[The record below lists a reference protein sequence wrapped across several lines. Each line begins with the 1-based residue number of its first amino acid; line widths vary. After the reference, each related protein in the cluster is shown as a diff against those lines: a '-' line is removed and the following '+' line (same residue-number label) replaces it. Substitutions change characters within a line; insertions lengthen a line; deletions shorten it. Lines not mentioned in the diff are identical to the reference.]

1 MLHSIKLNDQ
11 DYEQLLGEAL
21 ARIPLYTNEWT
32 NFNVSDPGVT
42 ILQNLSSFSMLQQ
55 SLLDEVTDELRLKLL
70 GLLGFYPS
78 GIRAARLLVAPE
90 DGGGRRLPVHEKL
103 MLGSTCFETRG
114 EVELIPWSIAGVFRN
129 SGGQIRDLTHPLQYA
144 AHASVQVFGAKP
156 QTGDALYL
164 ILSGALQPGMTLHFH
179 AGVRNENWRN
189 LFDPEQELSFA
200 RMRWQYYTAD
210 GWKDVDC
217 VDETHGF
224 LLSGGLHVTLGDA
237 VPAVWDGMAVTGFA
251 VRCLLEQA
259 EYDIAPRVLSLVGGL
274 FEVEQ
279 RNTHAASFRFAGSSE
294 VHIRSAMTRYEN
306 LFVYCRETADGPYF
320 QYEQYADEETGRYYL
335 RQDEPD
341 GSIMLQFDRQS
352 FGFGPDEGADAICVV
367 CYDLETLHRRHIG
380 TAYGYEDQ
388 QIELPELSP
397 LLPEGFSVLAELP
410 MADGQSAYYRIE
422 PNDKRENSLCY
433 EVSASDGALHIKYNG
448 LSGAV
453 QLYLCDAATTAGE
466 GGNLR
471 AGARLH
477 ETPDIYLPDEPPK
490 VFYTAPGRGIGG
502 RSAETP
508 EQLRRRMMDA
518 LRRRSSAVSEADYE
532 QAVRTT
538 PGLCI
543 HKVRAVAKEQ
553 QNLVRITIKCYT
565 EDDKPQLPAC
575 YLEQI
580 TRRLEQ
586 YRMIST
592 RVELCQPQYV
602 PIDVTAVVHVRRYY
616 ENARAEIEEM
626 LRRELDYITSD
637 HTFGETIRF
646 TKLYRKLET
655 QPCVDGVYLLTMH
668 PAPGSD
674 AVMQGAD
681 IVLGESS
688 LCHLGKLTLEINTS
702 LAH

>member
-1 MLHSIKLNDQ
+1 MLHSIKLYDQ

-21 ARIPLYTNEWT
+21 TRIPLYTSEWT

-42 ILQNLSSFSMLQQ
+42 ILQNLSSFSLLQQ

-70 GLLGFYPS
+70 SLLGFRPS
-78 GIRAARLLVAPE
+78 GVRAARLLVAPE
-90 DGGGRRLPVHEKL
+90 DGGRRTLPAQEKL
-103 MLGSTCFETRG
+103 LLGGMCFETRG
-114 EVELIPWSIAGVFRN
+114 KTELLPWSVAGVFCQ
-129 SGGQIRDLTHPLQYA
+129 SGGRTRDLTHPLQYA
-144 AHASVQVFGAKP
+144 AHASVQVFGAQP
-156 QTGDALYL
+156 QAGDALYL
-164 ILSGALQPGMTLHFH
+164 ILSGALQAGMTLHFY
-179 AGVRNENWRN
+179 AGVPNESWRN
-189 LFDPEQELSFA
+189 PFDPEQPFSFA

-210 GWKDVDC
+210 GWQDADC
-217 VDETHGF
+217 TDETHGF
-224 LLSGGLHVTLGDA
+224 LLSGGLHLTLGA
-237 VPAVWDGMAVTGFA
+237 AEPAVWDGMAVFGCA

-279 RNTHAASFRFAGSSE
+279 RDTHAASFRFAGTDE
-294 VHIRSAMTRYEN
+294 IRIESAMTRYEN
-306 LFVYCRETADGPYF
+306 LFVYCRETADGPYYP
-320 QYEQYADEETGRYYL
+320 YEQYAGAGEGRYYL
-335 RQDEPD
+335 RQDGSD
-341 GSIMLQFDRQS
+341 GSVTLQFDRQA
-352 FGFGPDEGADAICVV
+352 FGFGPDDGPDAVCAV
-367 CYDLETLHRRHIG
+367 CYDLDTLHRRHIG

-388 QIELPELSP
+388 QIALDQQGT
-397 LLPEGFSVLAELP
+397 LLPDGFSVLAALSL
-410 MADGQSAYYRIE
+410 ADGQTAYYRIE
-422 PNDKRENSLCY
+422 PDDRREDSLRY
-433 EVSASDGALHIKYNG
+433 QVDPAHGALHILHNG

-453 QLYLCDAATTAGE
+453 QLLLCDAASTAG
-466 GGNLR
+466 GTGNLR

-477 ETPDIYLPDEPPK
+477 AAPDPYLPDEPPSAY
-490 VFYTAPGRGIGG
+490 YTAPGHGAGG
-502 RSAETP
+502 RSSETA
-508 EQLRRRMMDA
+508 EQLRRRMVTA

-565 EDDKPQLPAC
+565 ENNRPELPAC

-580 TRRLEQ
+580 MQRLEE
-586 YRMIST
+586 YRMIAT
-592 RVELCQPQYV
+592 RIELCQPQYV
-602 PIDVTAVVHVRRYY
+602 PINVTAVVHVRRYY

-637 HTFGETIRF
+637 HTFGETIHF
-646 TKLYRKLET
+646 TELYRKLET

-674 AVMQGAD
+674 ATMQGAD

-688 LCHLGKLTLEINTS
+688 LCHLGQLMLEINTS

>member
-42 ILQNLSSFSMLQQ
+42 MLQNLSSFSLLQQ
-55 SLLDEVTDELRLKLL
+55 SLLDEVTDELRFKLL
-70 GLLGFYPS
+70 GLLGFRPS
-78 GIRAARLLVAPE
+78 EMRAARLLVAPE
-90 DGGGRRLPVHEKL
+90 DGGGRTLPMHEKL
-103 MLGSTCFETRG
+103 LLGSMCFETR
-114 EVELIPWSIAGVFRN
+114 ERTELVPWSIAGVFRQC
-129 SGGQIRDLTHPLQYA
+129 GGETRDLTRPLQYA
-144 AHASVQVFGAKP
+144 THASVQVFGGMP
-156 QTGDALYL
+156 QAGDALYW
-164 ILSGALQPGMTLHFH
+164 ILSGTLRAGMTLHFY
-179 AGVRNENWRN
+179 ASVQNESWRN
-189 LFDPEQELSFA
+189 PFDPEQPLAFA

-210 GWKDVDC
+210 GWADAGC

-224 LLSGGLHVTLGDA
+224 LLSGGLHLTLGA
-237 VPAVWDGMAVTGFA
+237 AAPAVWDGMAVSGCA

-259 EYDIAPRVLSLVGGL
+259 EYDIAPRVTSLMGGL

-279 RNTHAASFRFAGSSE
+279 RNTHAASFRFAGAAE
-294 VHIRSAMTRYEN
+294 IRLQSAMTRYEN
-306 LFVYCRETADGPYF
+306 LFVYCRETADGPYMP
-320 QYEQYADEETGRYYL
+320 YEQDTGAGEGRFYAR
-335 RQDEPD
+335 RDEPD
-341 GSIMLQFDRQS
+341 GSITLFFDRQT
-352 FGFGPDEGADAICVV
+352 FGFGPDDGPDAVCAV
-367 CYDLETLHRRHIG
+367 CYDFDTLHRRHIG

-397 LLPEGFSVLAELP
+397 LLARDFSVLAELP
-410 MADGQSAYYRIE
+410 LPNGQTAYYRIE
-422 PNDKRENSLCY
+422 PQDRREDSLCY
-433 EVSASDGALHIKYNG
+433 EVDAATGTLHILHNG

-466 GGNLR
+466 TGNLR

-477 ETPDIYLPDEPPK
+477 TVPDPYLPDDSPRA
-490 VFYTAPGRGIGG
+490 FYTAPGHGVGG
-502 RSAETP
+502 RSVETA
-508 EQLRRRMMDA
+508 EQLRRRLIGT
-518 LRRRSSAVSEADYE
+518 LRSRASAVSEADYE
-532 QAVRTT
+532 QAVRST

-565 EDDKPQLPAC
+565 ENDRPTLPAC

-580 TRRLEQ
+580 TKRLEQ

-592 RVELCQPQYV
+592 RIELCQPQYV
-602 PIDVTAVVHVRRYY
+602 PIDVTAVVHVRQYY

-626 LRRELDYITSD
+626 LRRELDYVTSD
-637 HTFGETIRF
+637 HSFGETVRF
-646 TKLYRKLET
+646 TELYRKLET

-688 LCHLGKLTLEINTS
+688 LCHLGRLTLEINTS